1 VATNT
6 LNTEVNKNER
16 IHDRKWL
23 WLSVCAFVAAEWV
36 ILFSPD
42 LCHSFN
48 FIRQRPQAVSCT
60 DWKNPETAYLN
71 LKTWVIVSLSQA
83 AVWGAVFFA
92 SIRCGAAVWQEGESR
107 RRQRAVAIIFR
118 VLIFGLGLKLFL
130 DPAPRWD
137 LGCFSAHISA
147 RGSAAAGY
155 FAVGAA
161 AVVMWMLEN
170 RVGDLNPAQPG
181 LEVALKYLEWRQ
193 KLQTLLSMSSLVL
206 VFGIFG
212 LIARRSFVALSSK
225 SFFPQPIILEGFE
238 YTVLLALAY
247 APVHAAF
254 NSMGTRIRDSLAPR
268 PLQDDAAALLKWSR
282 LSNKLGDLMQIKL
295 YDWKSF
301 GPVFPILAPFILGLL
316 SDLATGLAKAN

>member
-1 VATNT
+1 VATNP
-6 LNTEVNKNER
+6 LNTQVTQNKR
-16 IHDRKWL
+16 THDTKWL
-23 WLSVCAFVAAEWV
+23 WLSVFIFVAVEWV

-42 LCHSFN
+42 VCHSFS
-48 FIRQRPQAVSCT
+48 FIRQRPQAVSCP

-92 SIRCGAAVWQEGESR
+92 SIRCGAAVWDEGESR
-107 RRQRAVAIIFR
+107 RRQRAVPIICR
-118 VLIFGLGLKLFL
+118 VLIFALGLWFFL
-130 DPAPRWD
+130 DPAPLWD
-137 LGCFSAHISA
+137 LGCFSAHINA

-170 RVGDLNPAQPG
+170 RVSDLDPAEPG
-181 LEVALKYLEWRQ
+181 LEVALKYLEWRR

-212 LIARRSFVALSSK
+212 LITRRSFVALSPK

-254 NSMGTRIRDSLAPR
+254 NSVGTRIRNSLAPR
-268 PLQDDAAALLKWSR
+268 PLQDDVAALLKWSR

-301 GPVFPILAPFILGLL
+301 GPVFPILAPFILGVL
-316 SDLATGLAKAN
+316 SDLAKELAKAS